1 MIMNL
6 CLAQNKRRL
15 KMHKESNNQ
24 IKNIEE
30 YKISL
35 TAHCAIFVL
44 AKKR

>member
-1 MIMNL
+1 
-6 CLAQNKRRL
+6 
-15 KMHKESNNQ
+15 MHKESNNK

-35 TAHCAIFVL
+35 TAHCAILVL